1 MSLEMRGSL
10 VLGRGFRI
18 QHTKMGFRV
27 KGLDRETGA
36 AGHLEMGKGSASR
49 LPLNARWANP
59 F

>member
-1 MSLEMRGSL
+1 M